1 MSRILAFDIGIKN
14 LAWCCADRTSTQTT
28 VRGWAN
34 ENIISGDTAEGDVA
48 SNKCQSCASKAGYW
62 HATTAK
68 GYCVRH
74 CPPLTPALRDLSGN
88 LLKKVPKMDVLKEL
102 ARRADADK
110 KALKSKAA
118 VTEFL
123 ESRYCFPKPPVV
135 VKKMEL
141 EDLHDGIRSVVLRN
155 LELFSSC
162 KEILLENQPVL
173 KNPVMKSVQM
183 MLFAT
188 IRDLCS
194 PRPKVRLVHAGRKT
208 SGATKGDEGYA
219 ERKGA
224 SEARVMAGIG
234 AGTVRIDCPDGRG
247 VGWFGEQK
255 KKSDLA
261 DCLCMVMD
269 CTAASAA
276 STVSA
281 KAADSI
287 KA

>member
-14 LAWCCADRTSTQTT
+14 LAWCCGDRTADKTI

-34 ENIISGDTAEGDVA
+34 ENIISGDTAEGDKA
-48 SNKCQSCASKAGYW
+48 SNKCESCAAKAGYW
-62 HATTAK
+62 HATTGK

-88 LLKKVPKMDVLKEL
+88 LLKKIPKMDVLKEL
-102 ARRADADK
+102 ARRGDADK
-110 KALKSKAA
+110 KDLKSK
-118 VTEFL
+118 VTVLAFL

-141 EDLHDGIRSVVLRN
+141 EDLHDGIRNVVLKNRA
-155 LELFSSC
+155 LFSSC
-162 KEILLENQPVL
+162 SEILLENQPVL

-188 IRDLCS
+188 LRDLLS
-194 PRPKVRLVHAGRKT
+194 PVPKVRLVHAGRKT
-208 SGATKGDEGYA
+208 TGAAKGDEGYA
-219 ERKGA
+219 ERKNA
-224 SEARVMAGIG
+224 SEAKVGAAMAAGGVRVECA
-234 AGTVRIDCPDGRG
+234 DGRG
-247 VGWFGEQK
+247 AGWFGEQK

-269 CTAASAA
+269 CPSP
-276 STVSA
+276 S
-281 KAADSI
+281 KN
-287 KA
+287 